1 MQDSRD
7 DPKPTAP
14 VTPGRPARLD
24 RRRLLLRGGA
34 AAAPVVLTLASQP
47 VSATGLIGCTK
58 ASGFVSM
65 NTFASQQPGVNF
77 IQCTSNGVSWWRQQA
92 STWSSGSNTH
102 AYRRELNKRVQAFFG
117 KTSCANGTTLVGT
130 VLKNWSAS
138 STGSSGVL
146 QRLLAL
152 GLSISYGMVPNSNNI
167 NSTYLGDI
175 WVNFNANGLKYMTG
189 VPNESMD
196 ATQLIR
202 WLDLLT
208 TATPIVNTAP

>member
-1 MQDSRD
+1 MQDPRD
-7 DPKPTAP
+7 DSKPTAG
-14 VTPGRPARLD
+14 VTPGQPARLD

-77 IQCTSNGVSWWRQQA
+77 IQCTSNGVTWWRQQA
-92 STWSSGSNTH
+92 STWTSGSSTH
-102 AYRRELNKRVQAFFG
+102 TYRRELNKSVQTFFG
-117 KTSCANGTTLVGT
+117 KTSCTNGTTRVGT
-130 VLKNWSAS
+130 VMKDWAAS
-138 STGSSGVL
+138 SSGSSGVL

-152 GLSISYGMVPNSNNI
+152 GLSVSYGMVPNPNNI
-167 NSTYLGDI
+167 SCAYLGDI

-208 TATPIVNTAP
+208 TATPIVNTAS